1 MKKTISF
8 ALAAATLFA
17 APAYAQDAGTSA
29 NFSGPRVGAVV
40 GFADDDFAGTDTF
53 TYGANV
59 GYDFDLGNAIVGVT
73 GEYQDSD
80 ESGRELALV
89 ARAGAPVGS
98 QALVYGL
105 AGYSNLGSGTG
116 FHLDGVRVGAGVEV
130 AVSPNVFLNVE
141 QRYSNYEAG
150 VDGFQTVAGLGFRF

>member
-1 MKKTISF
+1 MKTIIPL

-17 APAYAQDAGTSA
+17 APAYAQTSA
-29 NFSGPRVGAVV
+29 ANFAGPRVGAVV
-40 GFADDDFAGTDTF
+40 GVADDDFAGTDTF

-59 GYDFDLGNAIVGVT
+59 GYDYDLGNAIVGIT

-80 ESGRELALV
+80 DTGRELAIV

-98 QALVYGL
+98 NALLYGL

-116 FHLDGVRVGAGVEV
+116 YHLDGVRVGAGVEV
-130 AVSPNVFLNVE
+130 AVSPKVFVNLE

>member
-1 MKKTISF
+1 MKKIIPV
-8 ALAAATLFA
+8 AVAAATLFA
-17 APAYAQDAGTSA
+17 APAFAQSA
-29 NFSGPRVGAVV
+29 NFAGPRVGATV
-40 GFADDDFAGTDTF
+40 GFADDDFLGTETF

-59 GYDFDLGNAIVGVT
+59 GYDFDLGNAVVGVT

-80 ESGRELALV
+80 DTGRDLSIV

-98 QALVYGL
+98 KALVYGL
-105 AGYSNLGSGTG
+105 AGYTNLGSGTG
-116 FHLDGVRVGAGVEV
+116 FSLDGARVGAGVEV
-130 AVSPNVFLNVE
+130 AVTPNVFLNLE